1 MLNNEELK
9 KLRIQY
15 AYSQKDF
22 GYLLKKSQ
30 KTISQ
35 WEAGKQPRLLELKE
49 LAIKLAHNYGVEVA
63 CKVTSIECNEV
74 SRLSGISLP
83 KPTKEDEIIVVT
95 FKSGQKMAMF
105 KDADALETIIDD
117 FDCIEEIERIA
128 LGKRFVDFGCN
139 RAVTL
144 IR

>member
-1 MLNNEELK
+1 MLNNEEFK

-49 LAIKLAHNYGVEVA
+49 LAIKLAYNYGVEVA
-63 CKVTSIECNEV
+63 CKVTSIDRDEV

-83 KPTKEDEIIVVT
+83 AKEDEIIVIT
-95 FKSGQKMAMF
+95 FQSGQKMAMF
-105 KDADALETIIDD
+105 KNSDALESIIDD
-117 FDCIEEIERIA
+117 FDYIEDIERIA
-128 LGKRFVDFGCN
+128 FGKRFVDFGCN
-139 RAVTL
+139 RALTS
-144 IR
+144 IS